1 MMRAIRAAA
10 AFTVLIVM
18 MVSLAAY
25 AQPTKELKQI
35 FPKMYLATGLEWK
48 GESTQNTNWNKICED
63 PKGRIWWAGGDH
75 WGTDRAGGVYNDRY
89 DRPWGFGNT
98 TVHYY
103 DPKTDKAVEV
113 FELDRASAIYSNA
126 ETPGHGKIH
135 SNIQSDSKGRIWAAG
150 YLGSSYNHEFTNAYF
165 PKSYA
170 GGALVRYD
178 PSTDDIDYF
187 GIPTPYG
194 GQVALYLD
202 EKRTTVFGFSVDRAR
217 FWSVNYE
224 TMELKHYETNGRF
237 GLREMIMDN
246 NGRCY
251 FVNEYQGLTRFDPN
265 TETFTDLP
273 IKIPGLRASCV
284 SKDNIIYG
292 ICSLGFVWSLNP
304 KTLEVKN
311 YGHVVNVPDEGV
323 YTPNICIDDDWQRL
337 YFIAGGHGVTL
348 AGMPILTILDLKTG
362 RFLWPGKI
370 DIDGSYGAVVGKDH
384 SVYFG
389 CYAYAQKNG
398 KRLKNSEGKEYRT
411 NYLIKYEPPR
421 NLEDI
426 K

>member
-1 MMRAIRAAA
+1 MSNMTVRIFLSAVLMMM
-10 AFTVLIVM
+10 LITAP
-18 MVSLAAY
+18 SF
-25 AQPTKELKQI
+25 AQPPKDLPQI
-35 FPKMYLATGLEWK
+35 RPTLYLATGLDWQ
-48 GESTQNTNWNKICED
+48 GESTQNTCWNKICED
-63 PKGRIWWAGGDH
+63 PQGRIWFAGGDH
-75 WGTDRAGGVYNDRY
+75 WGTDRAGGVYEGRY

-103 DPKTDKAVEV
+103 DPKSDKAVEV
-113 FELDRASAIYSNA
+113 FELNRASAVYSNA

-135 SNIQSDSKGRIWAAG
+135 SNIQCDSKGGIWAAG

-170 GGALVRYD
+170 GGAIVRYD
-178 PSTDDIDYF
+178 PKEDDFDYF

-202 EKRTTVFGFSVDRAR
+202 EKHTTVYGFSVDRAR
-217 FWSVNYE
+217 FWSVNYA
-224 TMELKHYETNGRF
+224 TMELKQYETNGRF

-246 NGRCY
+246 NGVCY
-251 FVNEYQGLTRFDPN
+251 FANEYQGLTAFYPE
-265 TETFTDLP
+265 TETFEDLP
-273 IKIPGLRASCV
+273 IKIHGLRASCV
-284 SKDNIIYG
+284 SSKNIIYG
-292 ICSLGFVWSLNP
+292 ICSDGYVWSYNP
-304 KTLEVKN
+304 KTREVHDF
-311 YGHVVNVPDEGV
+311 GHIVQLPGERV
-323 YTPNICIDDDWQRL
+323 YTPNICIDEDWQRI

-348 AGMPILTILDLKTG
+348 AGMPILTVLDLKTG
-362 RFLWPGKI
+362 KFHWPGMV
-370 DIDGSYGAVVGKDH
+370 DVDGCYGAVVGRDH

-411 NYLIKYEPPR
+411 NYLVKYVPEKK
-421 NLEDI
+421 L